1 MKYSDFPNIWF
12 IQYLV
17 EQTENGY
24 KLFQINSVAFFHLTI
39 VNLIYVDSTFISAA
53 EKFI

>member
-1 MKYSDFPNIWF
+1 MVLEHGNVQVLFNYSDCPNIWF

-39 VNLIYVDSTFISAA
+39 VNVI
-53 EKFI
+53 